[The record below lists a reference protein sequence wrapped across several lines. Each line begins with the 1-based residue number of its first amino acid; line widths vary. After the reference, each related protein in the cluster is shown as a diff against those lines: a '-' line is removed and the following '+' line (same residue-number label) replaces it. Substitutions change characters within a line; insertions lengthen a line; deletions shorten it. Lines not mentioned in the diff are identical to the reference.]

1 MKSIRMKD
9 FFRAIDELQD
19 QEGISKEFILDALKL
34 SLEAAYKENYD
45 TEEEVKVDIKDNG
58 DINVYAIKTV
68 VEVVEDAGKEIT
80 LENAKKIKKSAKI
93 GDYVQ
98 QQIIPKDFGRIAVQK
113 GKQIIVQKLRE
124 REKEIRFEEFSSKKG
139 EIITG
144 MIQKSDKGPVI
155 LDLGK
160 VEGIISVNERIED
173 EDYSVNKKIRVYVQ
187 DVVLREKGDVQVQV
201 SRKTPDFVR
210 RLFEYEIPEIDEGLI
225 EIKSIAR
232 DAGKRLKIAVF
243 SKNENIDPVGSCV
256 GQRGVRIQSIIDELN
271 GEKIDVVE
279 YSEEPSK
286 FIQEA
291 LMPAEI
297 MAVDI
302 NEEQRFAQVIVPD
315 DQLSL
320 AIGKAGQNVRLAV
333 SLTGWKIDIKTVS
346 QFKEMLE
353 EKENQE
359 EVAEESTEIV
369 EENETE
375 INYMDSETFEV
386 SEEEIV
392 KELEESEKTEE
403 TEENETKIEE

>member
-1 MKSIRMKD
+1 
-9 FFRAIDELQD
+9 
-19 QEGISKEFILDALKL
+19 
-34 SLEAAYKENYD
+34 
-45 TEEEVKVDIKDNG
+45 
-58 DINVYAIKTV
+58 
-68 VEVVEDAGKEIT
+68 
-80 LENAKKIKKSAKI
+80 
-93 GDYVQ
+93 
-98 QQIIPKDFGRIAVQK
+98 
-113 GKQIIVQKLRE
+113 
-124 REKEIRFEEFSSKKG
+124 
-139 EIITG
+139 

-359 EVAEESTEIV
+359 EVVEESTDIV

-392 KELEESEKTEE
+392 KELEE
-403 TEENETKIEE
+403 TEENETEIKE

>member
-1 MKSIRMKD
+1 MKSIRMKE
-9 FFRAIDELQD
+9 FFRAIEELGD

-124 REKEIRFEEFSSKKG
+124 REKEIRFEEFSNKKG

-279 YSEEPSK
+279 YSEDPAK

-353 EKENQE
+353 AKETE
-359 EVAEESTEIV
+359 ELLEEITEEEITDVV

-375 INYMDSETFEV
+375 INYADSETFEV

-392 KELEESEKTEE
+392 EELEKEESEKNE
-403 TEENETKIEE
+403 TEIEE

>member
-19 QEGISKEFILDALKL
+19 QEGTSKEFILDALKL

-68 VEVVEDAGKEIT
+68 VEVVEDAGKEIR

-124 REKEIRFEEFSSKKG
+124 REKEIRFEEFSNKKG

-279 YSEEPSK
+279 YSEDPAK

-359 EVAEESTEIV
+359 EVAEESTDIV
-369 EENETE
+369 EEKETE

>member
-124 REKEIRFEEFSSKKG
+124 REKEIRFEEFSNKKG

-279 YSEEPSK
+279 YSEDPAK

-359 EVAEESTEIV
+359 EVAEESTDIV
-369 EENETE
+369 EEKETE

>member
-68 VEVVEDAGKEIT
+68 VEVVEDAGKEIR

-124 REKEIRFEEFSSKKG
+124 REKEIRFEEFSNKKG

-279 YSEEPSK
+279 YSEDPAK

-359 EVAEESTEIV
+359 EVAEESTDIV
-369 EENETE
+369 EEKETE

>member
-359 EVAEESTEIV
+359 EVAEESTDIV

-403 TEENETKIEE
+403 IEENETKIEE

>member
-320 AIGKAGQNVRLAV
+320 AIGKVGQNVRLAV

-359 EVAEESTEIV
+359 EVAEESTDIV

-403 TEENETKIEE
+403 IEENETKIEE